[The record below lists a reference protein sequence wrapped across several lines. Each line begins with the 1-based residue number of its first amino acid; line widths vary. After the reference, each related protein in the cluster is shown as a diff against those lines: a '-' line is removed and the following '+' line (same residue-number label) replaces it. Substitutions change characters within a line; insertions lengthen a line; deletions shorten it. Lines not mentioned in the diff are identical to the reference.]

1 MHIFMKNSEPLLPF
15 YEFIAT
21 NVSVGIHAVDLS
33 GKTIIYNTKMKEIE
47 GFHFD
52 ELADRSII
60 EMFSFR
66 QHEST
71 LMRVLQTGKKKLML
85 NNPTGIKMA
94 MKLQQSM
101 ILFHFLLKVN

>member
-1 MHIFMKNSEPLLPF
+1 M
-15 YEFIAT
+15 
-21 NVSVGIHAVDLS
+21 GIHAVDLS

-71 LMRVLQTGKKKLML
+71 LMRVYKQERKKLML
-85 NNPTGIKMA
+85 NNPTGIKW
-94 MKLQQSM
+94 S
-101 ILFHFLLKVN
+101 

>member
-1 MHIFMKNSEPLLPF
+1 
-15 YEFIAT
+15 
-21 NVSVGIHAVDLS
+21 
-33 GKTIIYNTKMKEIE
+33 MKEIE

-85 NNPTGIKMA
+85 NNPTGIKWP
-94 MKLQQSM
+94 
-101 ILFHFLLKVN
+101 

>member
-1 MHIFMKNSEPLLPF
+1 
-15 YEFIAT
+15 
-21 NVSVGIHAVDLS
+21 
-33 GKTIIYNTKMKEIE
+33 MKEIE

-71 LMRVLQTGKKKLML
+71 LMRVLQTGKKEINVKQSYW
-85 NNPTGIKMA
+85 NKMV
-94 MKLQQSM
+94 MKLQQLM
-101 ILFHFLLKVN
+101 ILFHFC